1 MRKAKID
8 MFEYLRSNYKQEEPI
23 FLKDLDVP
31 DMSKSAVRRTLKSLV
46 DEGKVQRSIPGVY
59 YVCCFYYDSIDKCLR
74 IPLIYEGNIIS
85 KRYLGTKEDPQ
96 GYWSGNKLENVLG
109 ITTQYP
115 FVWQLTTNNVKTKKR
130 RIDIGAESYILCKAA
145 IPVTKD
151 NVGMLMFFD
160 LLKKNDFSI
169 LDVDEMNC
177 LKTFMKEYGITKKKA
192 IDFAAENIDKIPVRA
207 LKNLIKAKFGR
218 GRPREAF

>member
-8 MFEYLRSNYKQEEPI
+8 TFEYLRSNYKQEEPI

-31 DMSKSAVRRTLKSLV
+31 GLSKSAVRRTLKRLV

-59 YVCCFYYDSIDKCLR
+59 YVCCFYYNKFKKTLK
-74 IPLIYEGNIIS
+74 IPLPFMYNIAL